1 MLQSVSGIGVDA
13 ARVDRDTPV
22 HQLSLCFE
30 RERFR
35 VRRQDPPWK
44 VVRAFAL
51 PGPVGGQ
58 RSGRLVHLHNVSGG
72 VLAGDRLALDVEIE
86 AGAAA
91 QITTTGATRLY
102 RHRAGA
108 ADSVQHARFSVGDT
122 ALLEYL
128 PDAVIPYAGSRHI
141 QRTQIRL
148 GRGATLLWWEVL
160 APGRLAAGE
169 RFAFERLRF
178 ETEVYAATHPV
189 LKESFLLEPRQR
201 CLSAT
206 VRMFEYSHV
215 ATLCAVQEGRPPAI
229 WRALEDRCNE
239 IAQRRTRPGQAVWGA
254 STLASDGVIVRG
266 LSRSGCL
273 IHETLIE
280 FWRTARLAMTGVDAV
295 PPRKIY

>member
-1 MLQSVSGIGVDA
+1 LLQSVSGIGIDA

-35 VRRQDPPWK
+35 VARQDPPWK
-44 VVRAFAL
+44 VVRAF
-51 PGPVGGQ
+51 G
-58 RSGRLVHLHNVSGG
+58 SLVHLHNVSGG
-72 VLAGDRLALDVEIE
+72 VLAGDRLALDVEVQ

-102 RHRAGA
+102 RHRHGT
-108 ADSVQHARFSVGDT
+108 ADSEQHARFSVGDG

-141 QRTQIRL
+141 QRTEIRL
-148 GRGATLLWWEVL
+148 GRGSTLFWWEVV

-169 RFAFERLRF
+169 RFAFERLRVQ
-178 ETEVYAATHPV
+178 TEVYAGSRPV
-189 LKESFLLEPRQR
+189 LRENYLLEPKRKD
-201 CLSAT
+201 LSAT
-206 VRMFEYSHV
+206 ARMFEYSH
-215 ATLCAVQEGRPPAI
+215 TTSLCAIQEGRPPAF
-229 WRALEDRCNE
+229 WRALEDRLNE
-239 IAQRRTRPGQAVWGA
+239 IARERTQMGQTVWGA
-254 STLASDGVIVRG
+254 SMLASDGVVVRG
-266 LSRSGCL
+266 LSKSGCF

-280 FWRTARLAMTGVDAV
+280 FWRTARLAITGNDAV